1 MTPRLFRI
9 VSPCVS
15 VFTVTAAFSGALDAL
30 TDSAGC
36 RQSVD
41 RSAQSCLTQLRGE
54 RGK

>member
-9 VSPCVS
+9 VSPCVA
-15 VFTVTAAFSGALDAL
+15 VFAVTAAFSGALDAQA
-30 TDSAGC
+30 DSDGC

-41 RSAQSCLTQLRGE
+41 RSAQPCLTQLRGE